1 MMQIKFL
8 SEYANVFFF
17 SYQSILMCFRF
28 RMCGI

>member
-8 SEYANVFFF
+8 SDYANVFF

-28 RMCGI
+28 RRYGI